1 MKKTSLLFAML
12 MSFLMSANAQIVFQ
26 ENFDAIADGAL
37 PASWTR
43 FNVDGLTPYTSL
55 SWVTDAWVCKLYG
68 GITTKAAWSTSYYT
82 PVGIAN
88 DWMFTPAILVPSSY
102 PVLQFTELAQDPS
115 YPDGYELRIS
125 TVAPLT
131 ANLMNSTVISTV
143 TGASNPAAVKTIN
156 LSAYAGQTVYIGWR
170 NNSNDKF
177 TLGIDDVVVKSLP
190 ANGASVLSSTLP
202 GYVQVSTPI
211 TVAGVLTNTGGL
223 PITTLNLNYSIN
235 GGAAV
240 TQNLTGLNILSL
252 TNYNFSHSTI
262 WTPSSTAGS
271 YTVKIWASNINGN
284 AALLSDTLTKIVN
297 TLTTLVYRKVVLEEY
312 TGIHCQYCPDG
323 HKRAN
328 DYKALHPN
336 DVFLI
341 NIHEGSYAVPA
352 AGEPDFRTAFGTA
365 LSQQTALAGYPSG
378 TINRHVFSPYTTTAL
393 NRGEWAANGNLILT
407 MPTYVTLGITAS
419 VNATTRL
426 LTVNTTGNYLAN
438 GPAINMMNVAL
449 VQNNVLGPQ
458 TAGITWNPTQV
469 LPDGV
474 TYIHGHM
481 LRHLL
486 TGQWGDSILVTT
498 SGTNR
503 VKTYTYTLP
512 ATINGVNLDIYNIEV
527 VAFISE
533 GNQEIVT
540 GAEYLLPASVDEVNN
555 GVDFNVYPNPAT
567 DNMQIN
573 FNLNDTKKV
582 EIKIYNNLGAIV
594 FSSIEGQLNSGNH
607 TVEISVSDLAKGIY
621 YMNLKAG
628 ENTISKKI
636 VIQ

>member
-37 PASWTR
+37 PTSWTR

-82 PVGIAN
+82 PVGTAN

-125 TVAPLT
+125 TVAPT
-131 ANLMNSTVISTV
+131 AANLMNSTVISTV
-143 TGASNPAAVKTIN
+143 TAASNPAAIKTIN

-190 ANGASVLSSTLP
+190 ANGASMLSSTLP

-223 PITTLNLNYSIN
+223 AITALNLNYSIN

-262 WTPSSTAGS
+262 WTPSSIAGA
-271 YTVKIWASNINGN
+271 YTVKIWASSINGN
-284 AALLSDTLTKIVN
+284 ATLLSDTLTKIVN

-328 DYKALHPN
+328 DYKAMHPN

-393 NRGEWAANGNLILT
+393 NRGEWAANGNIILT

-419 VNATTRL
+419 VNASTRL

-438 GPAINMMNVAL
+438 GPALNMMNVAL

-481 LRHLL
+481 LRHLI

-540 GAEYLLPASVDEVNN
+540 GAEYLLPASVQEVNN
-555 GVDFNVYPNPAT
+555 GVDFNVYPNPAS

-573 FNLNDTKKV
+573 FNLNETKKV

-594 FSSIEGQLNSGNH
+594 FTSNEGQLISGNH
-607 TVEISVSDLAKGIY
+607 TLEISVSDLAKGIY